1 VREAQTRRLAEVRAA
16 RDQKRCNDA
25 LHALERGAA
34 GDANLLQ
41 LCVDAA
47 RARASLGEIS
57 DAMEKVFGRWRA
69 EVRSIAGVY
78 GTAFENDPDFAA
90 IQREVE
96 AFAEIEGR
104 RPRMLVA
111 KLGQDGHDR
120 GAKVIATAF
129 ADIGFDVDIGALFQT
144 PAEAA
149 REAIENDVHL
159 IGVSSLAAGHRVLVP
174 ALIEALKEQGAEDI
188 LVVVGGVVP
197 PHDHQMLK
205 DAGVAA
211 VYPPGTHI
219 PEAAREILRLLRA
232 RHKEHAA

>member
-1 VREAQTRRLAEVRAA
+1 
-16 RDQKRCNDA
+16 
-25 LHALERGAA
+25 
-34 GDANLLQ
+34 
-41 LCVDAA
+41 
-47 RARASLGEIS
+47 
-57 DAMEKVFGRWRA
+57 
-69 EVRSIAGVY
+69 
-78 GTAFENDPDFAA
+78 
-90 IQREVE
+90 
-96 AFAEIEGR
+96 
-104 RPRMLVA
+104 MLVA

-174 ALIEALKEQGAEDI
+174 ALLEALKEQGGDDI
-188 LVVVGGVVP
+188 LAVVGGVIPTRDRKALV
-197 PHDHQMLK
+197 

-211 VYPPGTHI
+211 IYPPGTHI